1 MLLSSEEEASASRR
15 RVPTDAT
22 VVAGTAI
29 GLMAYT
35 ALMTFLALLAAGMR
49 L

>member
-22 VVAGTAI
+22 IVVGTAI

>member
-15 RVPTDAT
+15 RVTRRVGT
-22 VVAGTAI
+22 VVGMVV
-29 GLMAYT
+29 GLVAYT
-35 ALMTFLALLAAGMR
+35 ALMMFLALLAAGMR